1 MISGVVPRCV
11 CEFNGRCPRRGGVAD
26 AALLGGDKVRCILP
40 GCAGAI
46 VAARTRPADAR
57 VVKSG
62 RRPCRGGVAAA
73 AVRRG
78 GDVVSRLAGS
88 GGAVMTCRT

>member
-62 RRPCRGGVAAA
+62 RRPCRGG
-73 AVRRG
+73 
-78 GDVVSRLAGS
+78 DVVSRLAGS